1 MLKICG
7 LAIVIALGYFLIRKY
22 FKSSEPKSTS
32 SKKDTMADDIM
43 NTFRRNKK

>member
-1 MLKICG
+1 MIKLCC
-7 LAIVIALGYFLIRKY
+7 IVIVVALGYFLIRKY
-22 FKSSEPKSTS
+22 FKHSEQKSTS